1 MRHHRR
7 ARALGRKRNAR
18 RALLK
23 SLARSLILTGAI
35 TTTEA
40 RAKELRPFVE
50 KLTTRARGAS
60 LSAGQAGLGARRILV
75 ARLGSSDAA
84 RVLVEKIAP
93 KFEKVSGGYLRITKL
108 GVRRSDGSRKALISF
123 TH

>member
-1 MRHHRR
+1 M
-7 ARALGRKRNAR
+7 
-18 RALLK
+18 K

-50 KLTTRARGAS
+50 KLTTRARGAD
-60 LSAGQAGLGARRILV
+60 LGARRILE
-75 ARLGSSDAA
+75 ARLGDGDAVT
-84 RVLVEKIAP
+84 VLVEKIAP
-93 KFEKVSGGYLRITKL
+93 KYEKVSGGYLRITKL
-108 GVRRSDGSRKALISF
+108 GARKSDGSRKAIISF